1 MLLLLNKT
9 IKPLNQSAEKIQKKS
24 VFEATADNF
33 LTIFDK
39 IFSHFFSCYT
49 QVLVNP
55 VFIQI
60 TRKRNDRQ
68 K

>member
-39 IFSHFFSCYT
+39 IFSLFFSVT
-49 QVLVNP
+49 HKSL
-55 VFIQI
+55 
-60 TRKRNDRQ
+60 
-68 K
+68 